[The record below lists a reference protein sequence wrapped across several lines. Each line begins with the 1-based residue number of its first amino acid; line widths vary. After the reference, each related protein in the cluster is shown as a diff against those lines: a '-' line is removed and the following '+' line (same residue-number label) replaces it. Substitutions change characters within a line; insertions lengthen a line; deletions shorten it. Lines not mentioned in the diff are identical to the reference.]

1 MAALTY
7 TSIVHKETKFLS
19 LTSLTP
25 QEFDILVEQTE
36 KVFQE
41 KMKTQTVKGKIRNS
55 RKYTDYK
62 NSPFKTK
69 EDRLLLVLI
78 YLKNN
83 ITQELLSEMF
93 ETTQPKINTWLK
105 MMLITLKESLRQA
118 EYASARDNK
127 RLQNLMNKT
136 DAPLFVMMEPS
147 VADKDLWRMPSRGS
161 AIVGRKKCIPIKM
174 VS

>member
-69 EDRLLLVLI
+69 R
-78 YLKNN
+78 
-83 ITQELLSEMF
+83 
-93 ETTQPKINTWLK
+93 
-105 MMLITLKESLRQA
+105 R
-118 EYASARDNK
+118 
-127 RLQNLMNKT
+127 
-136 DAPLFVMMEPS
+136 
-147 VADKDLWRMPSRGS
+147 
-161 AIVGRKKCIPIKM
+161 
-174 VS
+174 